1 MVPTEPS
8 QRPWKLS
15 IDIPGYD
22 AQSAGARLAKREQR
36 ARDAAKPA
44 PQPAPQQASDA
55 EFDELNQAL
64 RGPTEGAP

>member
-1 MVPTEPS
+1 MVPNEPS
-8 QRPWKLS
+8 QRPWKLR

-22 AQSAGARLAKREQR
+22 AQSAFARLAKRDQR

-44 PQPAPQQASDA
+44 PPTAPPQASDA
-55 EFDELNQAL
+55 EFEELNQAL